1 MDGPADLH
9 PYACNL
15 VRAHVRHSFLR
26 RRRNSLNRGDRTHLS
41 IHPGEGVYIR
51 RFSKPSLA
59 RAPFFIKRFN
69 LYEIP
74 RVSQPSGSV
83 STSASSA
90 EGIVRRISHSP
101 ELPRRNRSEERRVGK
116 ECRSRWSP

>member
-9 PYACNL
+9 PYACSL

-51 RFSKPSLA
+51 RLSKPSLA

-74 RVSQPSGSV
+74 RIYQPSGSV

-90 EGIVRRISHSP
+90 TEIVMRIRHSLDLTNRKHLDG
-101 ELPRRNRSEERRVGK
+101 LPTPPPR
-116 ECRSRWSP
+116 